1 MLAIEYPSIN
11 FKTKQQGNQQF
22 IFDEF
27 RKKWVLLTPEEWV
40 RQHFLY
46 YLVQVKAY
54 PAALIAVEKEIRLGE
69 LKKRCDIVVYKA
81 QKPWMIIE
89 CKEQETALNEQVIA
103 QILRY
108 NITLAVAYLV
118 ITNGNYSRA
127 FYIANSAAF
136 TEIDSLPDWR
146 EE

>member
-1 MLAIEYPSIN
+1 MLAIEYPSVN
-11 FKTKQQGNQQF
+11 FKTKQQGNQKL

-27 RKKWVLLTPEEWV
+27 RKKWVVLTPEEWV

-46 YLVQVKAY
+46 YLVQVKDY

-69 LKKRCDIVVYKA
+69 LKKRCDIVVYKG

-89 CKEQETALNEQVIA
+89 CKEQDTALNEQVIA

-108 NITLAVAYLV
+108 NITLAVEYLV

-127 FYIANSAAF
+127 FYIANSPATA
-136 TEIDSLPDWR
+136 EIDSLPDWL
-146 EE
+146 

>member
-1 MLAIEYPSIN
+1 MLAIEYPSVN
-11 FKTKQQGNQQF
+11 FKTKQQGNQQL

-27 RKKWVLLTPEEWV
+27 RKKWVVLTPEEWV

-46 YLVQVKAY
+46 YLVQVKDY

-69 LKKRCDIVVYKA
+69 LKKRCDIVVYKG

-89 CKEQETALNEQVIA
+89 CKEQDTALNEQVIA

-108 NITLAVAYLV
+108 NITLAVEYLV

-127 FYIANSAAF
+127 FYIANSPATA
-136 TEIDSLPDWR
+136 EIDSLPDWL
-146 EE
+146 